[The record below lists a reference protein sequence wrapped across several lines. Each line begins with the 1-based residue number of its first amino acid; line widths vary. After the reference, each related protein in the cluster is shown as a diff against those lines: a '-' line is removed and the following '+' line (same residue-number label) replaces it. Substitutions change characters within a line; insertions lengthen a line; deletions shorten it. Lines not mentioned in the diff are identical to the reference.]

1 MGTGIREGYHS
12 YRRAMDETLGE
23 QRRRSAGSLSG
34 LKEGVACGLPGVP
47 AGVGG

>member
-1 MGTGIREGYHS
+1 MGTDIREGYHNCC
-12 YRRAMDETLGE
+12 RAVDETLGE
-23 QRRRSAGSLSG
+23 QRRRSADSLSG